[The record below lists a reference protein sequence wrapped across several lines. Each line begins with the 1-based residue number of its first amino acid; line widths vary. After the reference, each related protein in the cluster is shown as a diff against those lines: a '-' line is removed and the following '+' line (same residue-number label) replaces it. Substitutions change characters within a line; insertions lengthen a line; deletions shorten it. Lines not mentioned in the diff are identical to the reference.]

1 MTLTRKPGRKPI
13 CNDIAGD
20 LRQKIRQQVYDPG
33 QRLPTTVDLG
43 KVYGVSPVTIVK
55 AVNQLKSEGVLETRS
70 GTGIFVSQTTDTP
83 SPALTPMNT
92 GLHQVTTIF
101 VSRTQDMMTNVTIDE
116 AALYIEGIKQQMVT
130 GIQEASAMLGI
141 RHHMAIISHSQFAN
155 RDPQVTHALETA
167 SAQSQAIMLAC
178 DKLDVEHGRW
188 IIEQVACPVVFLS
201 FENHPMSP
209 LNVVIKDTYYST
221 YQLLES
227 LIDKGYRKI
236 GCFGAPDR
244 YKGRHRA
251 FRDVHEDHNL
261 PSNSDW
267 FFAADDNTVSIN
279 QVAQQIVQMP
289 ASKRPELIF
298 CYNDFRAIAL
308 LEQAKSVGLDVP
320 GDLAIAGFDGHP
332 KAVKLGITTVDIS
345 AYQKGVN
352 ATLLAQA
359 LVSGK
364 LKSPVCQT
372 VCGQI
377 SWGQTT

>member
-13 CNDIAGD
+13 CNDNAGD

-55 AVNQLKSEGVLETRS
+55 AVNQLKTEGVLETRS
-70 GTGIFVSQTTDTP
+70 GSGIFVSQP
-83 SPALTPMNT
+83 VNQLRSNLTPMDT
-92 GLHQVTTIF
+92 GLKQVTTLF
-101 VSRTQDMMTNVTIDE
+101 VSRTQDMMTNIRVDE

-141 RHHMAIISHSQFAN
+141 RHHMAIIPHSQFAS
-155 RDPQVTHALETA
+155 RDPQVSHTLEM
-167 SAQSQAIMLAC
+167 AQAHSQAIMLAC
-178 DKLDVEHGRW
+178 DKLDVELGRW
-188 IIEQVACPVVFLS
+188 IIDQVSCPVVFLS

-227 LIDKGYRKI
+227 LIDKGYRKL

-251 FRDVHEDHNL
+251 WRDVHEDHNL
-261 PSNSDW
+261 PLNTDW
-267 FFAADDNTVSIN
+267 FFAADDCTASID
-279 QVAQQIVQMP
+279 QVAKKIVELP
-289 ASKRPELIF
+289 ASRRPELMF
-298 CYNDFRAIAL
+298 CYNDFRAMAL
-308 LEQAKSVGLDVP
+308 LEQANKVGLDVP
-320 GDLAIAGFDGHP
+320 NELAITGFDGHP
-332 KAVKLGITTVDIS
+332 KAIKLGITTVDIS

-359 LVSGK
+359 LVGGK

-377 SWGQTT
+377 TWGHTT